1 MVVGMKHFLLL
12 ISVVAV
18 EGCGKK
24 DDANTGVV
32 KPNLPSPKAV
42 DD

>member
-1 MVVGMKHFLLL
+1 MQKTILM
-12 ISVVAV
+12 IVAGV
-18 EGCGKK
+18 LAGCGKK

-32 KPNLPSPKAV
+32 NPNLPSPKAV